1 MASDYEVFLAGGL
14 ILCTSVIAS
23 QSNPLVLVLHYL
35 FSELEQTKKIILPT
49 YSNDIFVPGTQF

>member
-49 YSNDIFVPGTQF
+49 